1 MPQFGS
7 IHVSPSEV
15 IGVVDRIYSSDRM
28 KQLKNAGLKILEFRF
43 DSFKENWPDVIAFLR
58 ENRAEFSILGT
69 MRETGQSRDVL
80 IQSYEGFV
88 ELVDCI
94 DIELATA
101 EHLKMDLISVVRAGR
116 RQLMISHH
124 DFQKMPD
131 IEEIQMMINAAQRL
145 QPDFIKLALFAKNP
159 EESLALMRF
168 IAGYHRRNEEPELTA
183 FAMGETG
190 ALTRVFGRFL
200 GSLFTYGYIES
211 PNAPGQL
218 SVDELL
224 RFNRSVEGF

>member
-1 MPQFGS
+1 MPHFGS

-15 IGVVDRIYSSDRM
+15 IGVVDRIYSGDRM

-43 DSFKENWPDVIAFLR
+43 DSFKENWLDVIAFLR

-88 ELVDCI
+88 EFVDCI

-116 RQLMISHH
+116 RQLMIS
-124 DFQKMPD
+124 
-131 IEEIQMMINAAQRL
+131 
-145 QPDFIKLALFAKNP
+145 
-159 EESLALMRF
+159 
-168 IAGYHRRNEEPELTA
+168 
-183 FAMGETG
+183 
-190 ALTRVFGRFL
+190 
-200 GSLFTYGYIES
+200 
-211 PNAPGQL
+211 
-218 SVDELL
+218 
-224 RFNRSVEGF
+224 